1 MNCNLPPST
10 PIPVAANQ
18 TLPLDYFNITE
29 GTADCLNGGKAT
41 YIRSHHGGSLLP
53 WPYTLV
59 LLIIHLPVTI
69 LRVTRWQKVQ
79 ALSIVLAVV
88 SIFVTAQAYTTR
100 LKPDYIMVWMPLPIT
115 LDIGAMMQLAFLIIQ
130 ENGAVILWRSLKHS
144 LRLPASRISYPY
156 PSSVTDR
163 RASKTEGGFSQAP
176 GARSSSVRISTLHV
190 STPPR
195 GDDLVGKAWVALLAF
210 VLMIILLALQLTGL
224 GFAGAGMQRTAE
236 EMEAQWCSP
245 VFQGGGSVIADCSI
259 RDILPGENETIDCIK
274 LPGTDQKKW
283 LVATVAIISVSLVAQ
298 IADAIILVY
307 TTQRGKRPWVSM
319 FFGNMILLGIM
330 GASIYNALHVPVDV
344 HRGVWVFKP
353 LPDGGGT
360 VCEAKLRGPGVRGEI
375 IAWSDG
381 FLGSWGVVYNGGSE

>member
-1 MNCNLPPST
+1 MNCPNLAQDES
-10 PIPVAANQ
+10 IPVVANK
-18 TLPLDYFNITE
+18 TSLPLNYFNVT
-29 GTADCLNGGKAT
+29 GSTTDCGKTT
-41 YIRSHHGGSLLP
+41 YIRPYHGGSLLP

-69 LRVTRWQKVQ
+69 MRVRRWQKVQ
-79 ALSIVLAVV
+79 ALSIVLAVI
-88 SIFVTAQAYTTR
+88 SIFVTVQAYTTQ
-100 LKPDYIMVWMPLPIT
+100 LKPDLVMVWMPLPIT

-144 LRLPASRISYPY
+144 LRLPANRISYPY

-195 GDDLVGKAWVALLAF
+195 GDDLVGKAWVALLAL
-210 VLMIILLALQLTGL
+210 VLMIVLLALQLTGL
-224 GFAGAGMQRTAE
+224 GFAGAGMQKTAE

-245 VFQGGGSVIADCSI
+245 AFQDGSSVIADCAVHHI
-259 RDILPGENETIDCIK
+259 VPGRDGTIDCIK

-307 TTQRGKRPWVSM
+307 TRQRGKRPWVSM
-319 FFGNMILLGIM
+319 VFGNMILLGIM
-330 GASIYNALHVPVDV
+330 GASIYSALHVPVNVD
-344 HRGVWVFKP
+344 RGIWVFKP
-353 LPDGGGT
+353 LPDGEGT
-360 VCEAKLRGPGVRGEI
+360 VCKAKLRGPAVRGEI
-375 IAWSDG
+375 IAWTDG
-381 FLGSWGVVYNGGSE
+381 FLESWGVAYNGGSD